1 MGSTVGATKF
11 FLWDVR
17 LMQCS
22 SKEPI
27 TFFYYIIL
35 AYLKIAKTPL
45 VYIVY
50 MVSSLYSIYGL

>member
-11 FLWDVR
+11 GLWDVH
-17 LMQCS
+17 LMQWS

-35 AYLKIAKTPL
+35 AYLKIVETPL
-45 VYIVY
+45 VYTIY
-50 MVSSLYSIYGL
+50 MVSRLSE